1 VNEIEYNDWIAMIK
15 KLNEGQPS
23 VLELVN
29 NQIESY
35 EKDKEG
41 AE

>member
-1 VNEIEYNDWIAMIK
+1 MIK